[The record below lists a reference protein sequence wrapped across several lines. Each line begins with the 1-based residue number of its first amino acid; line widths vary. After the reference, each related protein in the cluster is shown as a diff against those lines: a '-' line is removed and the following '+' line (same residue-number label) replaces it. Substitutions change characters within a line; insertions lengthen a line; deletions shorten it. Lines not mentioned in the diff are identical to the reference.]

1 MKGMRIEA
9 MSPLSYIQNAAPLN
23 NNILPASAP
32 FVAGQP
38 DNSPDVVLDISPA
51 GRGLSGQS
59 GAGGIEKTVG
69 VKECQTC
76 KNRKYQDVSNDP
88 SVSFQTPT
96 KIGPGQA
103 AFAVAAHEAE
113 HVASDRA
120 SATREGREIISQTV
134 SLKTAICPECGIIYI
149 SGGVTRT
156 ISKAKVDMK
165 V

>member
-1 MKGMRIEA
+1 
-9 MSPLSYIQNAAPLN
+9 MSPLSYVQNASPLN
-23 NNILPASAP
+23 TSILPASAP
-32 FVAGQP
+32 FIAGQP
-38 DNSPDVVLDISPA
+38 DNPDVVIDISPA
-51 GRGLSGQS
+51 GRGLFGQK
-59 GAGGIEKTVG
+59 GARGIDKTVG

-76 KNRKYQDVSNDP
+76 KNRKYQDVSNDL

-96 KIGPGQA
+96 KISPGQA

-120 SATREGREIISQTV
+120 SAIREGREIISQTV
-134 SLKTAICPECGIIYI
+134 SLKTAICPECGAVYV

-156 ISKAKVDMK
+156 ISRAKVDMK